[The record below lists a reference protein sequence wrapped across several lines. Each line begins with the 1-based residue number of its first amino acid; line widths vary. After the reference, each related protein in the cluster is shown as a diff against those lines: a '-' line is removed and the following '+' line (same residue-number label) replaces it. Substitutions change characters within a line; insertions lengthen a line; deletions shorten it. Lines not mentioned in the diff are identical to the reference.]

1 MRNEKVH
8 NGNGTGCALLLCF
21 DKIQFVALDKKRIAF
36 GMTKAVYFKI
46 NIKVGPLNCLRT

>member
-36 GMTKAVYFKI
+36 GMTKAVYLKV
-46 NIKVGPLNCLRT
+46 NVKVGPFDRR